1 MIIWLFLIFF
11 YLYIFS
17 NNYLINII
25 TNYYNYYLINYFI
38 SLNENN
44 IVIISDN
51 FWNNNKVRIKNII
64 DIDDEN
70 SFIDTYSL
78 LNPNKELD
86 IIIQSNGGLISS
98 SDAMINILLT
108 HKNKI
113 NVYVLKFAYSAASMI
128 SLIGD
133 NIFMNHFSLL
143 STVDPQLSFEDL
155 NNGEYMPA
163 KTFIDIKKNE
173 KKIDN
178 NMIVRYYESNLLY
191 EDCKRNLNKILFGKY
206 KRSQIKNIINE
217 FSSGKYPHFK
227 QFNTIDLK
235 KLGLN
240 IKEDIPKNIKKI
252 FKLYTKI
259 EDNYKYL

>member
-1 MIIWLFLIFF
+1 
-11 YLYIFS
+11 
-17 NNYLINII
+17 NNII
-25 TNYYNYYLINYFI
+25 
-38 SLNENN
+38 
-44 IVIISDN
+44 
-51 FWNNNKVRIKNII
+51 KIKNII

-70 SFIDTYSL
+70 SFIDTYRL
-78 LNPNKELD
+78 LDPNKELD
-86 IIIQSNGGLISS
+86 IIIQSSGGLISS

-113 NVYVLKFAYSAASMI
+113 NVYVLTFAYSAATMI
-128 SLIGD
+128 TLIGN
-133 NIFMNHFSLL
+133 NIYMNHFSLL

-163 KTFIDIKKNE
+163 KTFIDIKMNE

-206 KRSQIKNIINE
+206 KRNQIKNIINE

-227 QFNTIDLK
+227 QFNIIDLK

-240 IKEDIPKNIKKI
+240 IKENIPNNIKKI
-252 FKLYTKI
+252 FDLYNQIKK
-259 EDNYKYL
+259 NFKYL